1 MKANIIRAWKNRQ
14 QVLIA
19 ARNKIFKWLLLKS
32 NRFLGK
38 QNNVNARLF
47 QVRFYYAFL
56 HTYIH
61 N

>member
-19 ARNKIFKWLLLKS
+19 ARNKIFIWLLLKS

-38 QNNVNARLF
+38 QNNVNARI
-47 QVRFYYAFL
+47 YE
-56 HTYIH
+56 I
-61 N
+61 